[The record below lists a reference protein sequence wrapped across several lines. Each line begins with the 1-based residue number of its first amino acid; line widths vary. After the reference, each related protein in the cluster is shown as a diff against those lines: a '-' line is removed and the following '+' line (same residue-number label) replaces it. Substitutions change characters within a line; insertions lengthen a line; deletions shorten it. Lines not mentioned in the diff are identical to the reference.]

1 MSNKT
6 GSLAEDLQRH
16 VDDPDKTTTAP
27 TRSHQHHAD
36 DPDKTIKALRKELQ
50 SWENA
55 MEAART
61 TITYLEQR
69 GAEKQKRIRELEHQ
83 LTLLERKA

>member
-1 MSNKT
+1 MTSTAKT
-6 GSLAEDLQRH
+6 GSLSEDLQ
-16 VDDPDKTTTAP
+16 
-27 TRSHQHHAD
+27 HHLD

-69 GAEKQKRIRELEHQ
+69 GKEKQKRIRELEAK
-83 LTLLERKA
+83 LTELERKS